1 MRTSALLTSV
11 LLLAVSSAAAF
22 SPALSFHSKFTPTTS
37 TPRTSTRLFQ
47 WSISE
52 LEANFIERAN
62 QNTPQNMPELVYTLV
77 YNPYTEQEGVHTT
90 DCQGQQAML
99 VFESIEECNEF
110 AFALG
115 AEPTVPGQPVATPT
129 PLAQIEMACQQM
141 GWALKVVPAANV

>member
-1 MRTSALLTSV
+1 MRTSALFTSV

-22 SPALSFHSKFTPTTS
+22 CPTPSFHSKSTCP

-47 WSISE
+47 WSIPE

-90 DCQGQQAML
+90 EYQGQQAML
-99 VFESIEECNEF
+99 VFESIEECNNF